1 MQWEK
6 LASLTDAVAEREA
19 REIEQNPD
27 FPGLYLRV
35 SAGERVRT
43 VASVASGV
51 RVDGRNGTELL
62 DELRG
67 IIWRNQGHRCFVV
80 AAVVHGEKSPLDSV
94 TLYADPSELDH
105 QELDPSKDGAVAAL
119 AAALVSTS
127 RAADERAMF
136 VASRNADMGAQL
148 LDMAAQLAEAR
159 AELRMI
165 DVIGELEQG
174 ADFSRALETFAATA
188 GPVVGNLLAAKL
200 GPMAPAAPA
209 GDADPWATMERLVG
223 ELVSTMESNPGLLGS
238 DGSPS
243 PRSAAL
249 LLRLEV
255 AARACMASPA
265 QPGKSA

>member
-6 LASLTDAVAEREA
+6 LASLTDAMAEKEA
-19 REIEQNPD
+19 KENEENPD
-27 FPGLYLRV
+27 FPGLYFRV

-43 VASVASGV
+43 VASVASQI
-51 RVDGRNGTELL
+51 RVDGRSGPALL
-62 DELRG
+62 DELRA
-67 IIWRNQGHRCFVV
+67 IIWRNSGHRTYVV
-80 AAVVHGEKSPLDSV
+80 AATIHGEKSPLDSV
-94 TLYADPSELDH
+94 TMYADPSELDH

-200 GPMAPAAPA
+200 GPMSAASTS
-209 GDADPWATMERLVG
+209 DDSDPWEKTQRLVDELVNTME
-223 ELVSTMESNPGLLGS
+223 TNPGLLGS
-238 DGSPS
+238 DGVPS
-243 PRSAAL
+243 PQSAAL
-249 LLRLEV
+249 LMRLEV

-265 QPGKSA
+265 QPGTSP